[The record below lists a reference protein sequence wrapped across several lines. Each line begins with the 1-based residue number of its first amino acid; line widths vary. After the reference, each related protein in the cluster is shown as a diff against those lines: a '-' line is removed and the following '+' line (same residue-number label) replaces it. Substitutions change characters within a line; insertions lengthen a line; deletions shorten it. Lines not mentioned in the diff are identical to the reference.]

1 MDIQSVFNH
10 YKALTLCSYL
20 SRQED
25 ECSQAMKQAVKEAVE
40 NDLGNYQR
48 IKSVA
53 YVCSSKRECFVQK
66 SVYHIMPKLWLLKIF
81 PRVIYANSNLP
92 EKRMKMTLSEKEI
105 AELPNDSTDLYKGNI
120 IATLL
125 DLLLK

>member
-1 MDIQSVFNH
+1 
-10 YKALTLCSYL
+10 
-20 SRQED
+20 
-25 ECSQAMKQAVKEAVE
+25 
-40 NDLGNYQR
+40 
-48 IKSVA
+48 
-53 YVCSSKRECFVQK
+53 
-66 SVYHIMPKLWLLKIF
+66 MPKLWLLKIF
-81 PRVIYANSNLP
+81 PRLIYANSNLP

>member
-1 MDIQSVFNH
+1 M
-10 YKALTLCSYL
+10 
-20 SRQED
+20 
-25 ECSQAMKQAVKEAVE
+25 
-40 NDLGNYQR
+40 
-48 IKSVA
+48 
-53 YVCSSKRECFVQK
+53 YVLLKECFVQK

-92 EKRMKMTLSEKEI
+92 EKRMKMILSEKEI